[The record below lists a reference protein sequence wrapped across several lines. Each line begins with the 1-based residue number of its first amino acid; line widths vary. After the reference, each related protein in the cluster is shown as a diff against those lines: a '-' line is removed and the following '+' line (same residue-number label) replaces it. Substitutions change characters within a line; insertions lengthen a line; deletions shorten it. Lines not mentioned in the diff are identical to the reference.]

1 LEEDKRRGREE
12 SRLVEADARIVF
24 QEWQCEVSPRK
35 DLPRII
41 G

>member
-1 LEEDKRRGREE
+1 LEEDKWRGREE
-12 SRLVEADARIVF
+12 SRPVEADARTVF
-24 QEWQCEVSPRK
+24 QEWQCEVASRK